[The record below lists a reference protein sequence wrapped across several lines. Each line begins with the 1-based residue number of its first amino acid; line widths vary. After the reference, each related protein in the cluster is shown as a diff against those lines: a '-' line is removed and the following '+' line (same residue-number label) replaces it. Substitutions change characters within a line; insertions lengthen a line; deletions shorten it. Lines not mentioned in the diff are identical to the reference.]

1 MSIQSENWLPRH
13 RLTVDEYHRM
23 GEVGLLAPEA
33 RVELIEGEI
42 IDRARIGSRH
52 AGTIARLI
60 HLLTAAVGD
69 RAIVYS
75 QSPLRLDEHSEP
87 QPDLALLKPRRDFYT
102 SRHPTAS
109 DTLLVIEVSDVT
121 LRYDRQV
128 KVPLYA
134 RHGVPE
140 VWIVDLENALTHFFR
155 SPAGETYAHISA
167 TERPGLAPLVALPGV
182 AVDLSGL
189 LPSPSE

>member
-60 HLLTAAVGD
+60 HLLTAVVGD

-109 DTLLVIEVSDVT
+109 DTLLVVEVSDVT

-140 VWIVDLENALTHFFR
+140 VWIVDLENALTHYFR

-167 TERPGLAPLVALPGV
+167 TERPGLAPIVALPGV